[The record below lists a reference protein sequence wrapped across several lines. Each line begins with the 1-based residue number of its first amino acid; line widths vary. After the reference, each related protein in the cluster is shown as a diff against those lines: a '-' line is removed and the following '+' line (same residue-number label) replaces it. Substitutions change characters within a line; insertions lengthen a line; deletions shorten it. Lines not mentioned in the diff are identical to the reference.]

1 MKWNG
6 IDYRLRIEARLD
18 NPGWVGVVSS
28 VFGILFALIVGGFV
42 LKAAGASNPIATY
55 REIFKEGFGTF
66 ADWQAGLHAVV
77 TNTSCPKGMLCFGP
91 LSDTLVKASPVLLTA
106 LACIIAFRMK
116 LWNIGADGQM
126 FLGAWAATGVAV
138 FILPDTTNRVVML
151 TVMAL
156 AGISAGLIYGIIPG
170 FLKARLNINEI
181 ITTLMLNYVAYKW
194 IEYFVVVGPWSI
206 GDFES
211 TGHFPAAATWPRLTE
226 YAKQYPITAGLTIH
240 PGIFLGIVAAILL
253 AWILFR
259 SRWGYEIRVI
269 GDNPRA
275 ARYAGI
281 NLKRNIILVMGLS
294 GALAGLA
301 GMNEVAALR
310 ELNGRF
316 QRGYGFTG
324 VIVAWLARLNPLA
337 AILVSVLFGGLL
349 VGTKL
354 IQPQGIASMLQGV
367 ILFIVI
373 GTELLFHYRIEL
385 DKVELASVVVEN
397 KSLNDNEL
405 EEEISRDQ

>member
-1 MKWNG
+1 
-6 IDYRLRIEARLD
+6 
-18 NPGWVGVVSS
+18 
-28 VFGILFALIVGGFV
+28 
-42 LKAAGASNPIATY
+42 
-55 REIFKEGFGTF
+55 
-66 ADWQAGLHAVV
+66 
-77 TNTSCPKGMLCFGP
+77 
-91 LSDTLVKASPVLLTA
+91 
-106 LACIIAFRMK
+106 
-116 LWNIGADGQM
+116 
-126 FLGAWAATGVAV
+126 
-138 FILPDTTNRVVML
+138 ML

-240 PGIFLGIVAAILL
+240 PGIFLGIAAAILL
-253 AWILFR
+253 SWILFR

-269 GDNPRA
+269 GNNPKA

-281 NLKRNIILVMGLS
+281 SLARNIVLVMCLS
-294 GALAGLA
+294 GGLAGLA

-310 ELNGRF
+310 ELSGHF
-316 QRGYGFTG
+316 PRGYGFTG

-337 AILVSVLFGGLL
+337 GILVAFLFGGLF
-349 VGTKL
+349 VGTQL
-354 IQPQGIASMLQGV
+354 IQPQGIASMLRGV
-367 ILFIVI
+367 IVL
-373 GTELLFHYRIEL
+373 
-385 DKVELASVVVEN
+385 
-397 KSLNDNEL
+397 
-405 EEEISRDQ
+405 